1 MPPATPLLQR
11 WQLPAWSEIQAEHLA
26 PAFDAI
32 VADNQRIIAE
42 VIATQTV
49 HPSWDDLVI
58 AIDEA
63 DARIAEAIAII
74 EVLDT
79 VKGTDADW
87 LTQSAQC
94 SLIAKRYRS
103 RKFANLALYRTYQSL
118 ERSPIA
124 ASFDAFRKAS
134 LAKTLLDFRLTGI
147 ELPTEQRQRLAA
159 LTGDIDLQQQIFQI
173 NLQRSNAAW
182 TKQIDDIATLDGLS
196 ADFKDRLALS
206 ARQAGKTGWLLTLDR
221 NTYEYLMK
229 NASDRR
235 LREAYFVA
243 FSTRA
248 SDQGPHS
255 ERFDNGPVLQ
265 KLLALRHEEA
275 RLLGFESFA
284 HQRLSQQ
291 MGTSPA
297 QVEAFLKQQIAHNRA
312 ALERDTQDLQIFA
325 ATQGIEEL
333 QAWDFDYFA
342 EQWRQQ
348 RSASAPKGLRQY
360 FELDETLRRFCQF
373 IEHLFGVK
381 LTERKDL
388 SHWHQ
393 EVRLL
398 EVSEYDQV
406 LGYVYF
412 DPFHRQDAPDFAAA
426 STVRDHRINA
436 EGRPALPIAI
446 LHCNFAPATDGHP
459 SLLSHKDLRVLFHEF
474 GHCLQHVLTRSP
486 HYNLSGISQL
496 GRDSAEFAGQLFE
509 QLSLSEELLQWLSA
523 HYQNHMPLSRARIS
537 SALAAIASH
546 TSRDTAMLLLE
557 ALLDL
562 ELHRSA
568 ANGRDL
574 QQCFDAVLKQIPQLN
589 LPAYCRF
596 ASGFD
601 YLVTGY
607 EASVYAYK
615 WSGVLASEAFKRV
628 EREGVFNTQTGRDLR
643 DAFFSGES
651 VSLLGAMEKFLGK
664 PRPAELFS
672 ARPD

>member
-1 MPPATPLLQR
+1 MPPANPLLQR
-11 WQLPAWSEIQAEHLA
+11 WQLPAWSELQAEHLV

-49 HPSWDDLVI
+49 QPNWDDLVI
-58 AIDEA
+58 AVDEA

-87 LTQSAQC
+87 LAQSAQC

-103 RKFANLALYRTYQSL
+103 QKFANLALYRTYQGL

-134 LAKTLLDFRLTGI
+134 LAKTLLGFRLTGI
-147 ELPTEQRQRLAA
+147 ELPAEKRERLAA
-159 LTGDIDLQQQIFQI
+159 ITVNIDFQQQLFLI
-173 NLQRSNAAW
+173 NLERSNAAW
-182 TKQIDDIATLDGLS
+182 TLQIDEFATLDGLS
-196 ADFKDRLALS
+196 ADFKDQLLLN

-229 NASDRR
+229 NASHRR

-243 FSTRA
+243 FNTRA
-248 SDQGPHS
+248 SDQGPHAD
-255 ERFDNGPVLQ
+255 RFDNGPVLQ

-284 HQRLSQQ
+284 HLRLSQQ
-291 MGTSPA
+291 MAASPV
-297 QVEAFLKQQIAHNRA
+297 QVEAFLKQQIAHNQA
-312 ALERDTQDLQIFA
+312 VLQQDTQALQAFA
-325 ATQGIEEL
+325 ATQGVEHL
-333 QAWDFDYFA
+333 QAWDYDYFA

-348 RSASAPKGLRQY
+348 HSASALKGLRQY
-360 FELDETLRRFCQF
+360 FALDETLSRFCQF
-373 IEHLFGVK
+373 VEHLFGIK

-388 SHWHQ
+388 SHWH
-393 EVRLL
+393 ESVRLV
-398 EVSEYDQV
+398 EVSEYEQV
-406 LGYVYF
+406 IGFIYL
-412 DPFHRQDAPDFAAA
+412 DLFHRQDAPDYAMTH
-426 STVRDHRINA
+426 TVRDHRINA
-436 EGRPALPIAI
+436 EGRPAQPIAV
-446 LHCNFAPATDGHP
+446 LHCNFPSISGGHQY
-459 SLLSHKDLRVLFHEF
+459 LLSHKGLRVLFHEF

-486 HYNLSGISQL
+486 HHNLSGISQMA
-496 GRDSAEFAGQLFE
+496 RDSGEFAGQLFE
-509 QLSLSEELLQWLSA
+509 QLSLSEELLQWLST
-523 HYQNHMPLSRARIS
+523 HHENRVPLNRAQIT
-537 SALAAIASH
+537 SALAAIAAH
-546 TSRDTAMLLLE
+546 TSRDTATLLLE

-562 ELHRSA
+562 ELHRSE
-568 ANGRDL
+568 ANGRNV
-574 QQCFDAVLKQIPQLN
+574 QQCFDAVLQQIPQLN

-596 ASGFD
+596 ANSFD

-628 EREGVFNTQTGRDLR
+628 EREGVFNPQTGRDLR
-643 DAFFSGES
+643 EAFFSGDS
-651 VSLLGAMEKFLGK
+651 VSLPSAMEKFLGK
-664 PRPAELFS
+664 PVPAELF
-672 ARPD
+672 AAQPD

>member
-1 MPPATPLLQR
+1 MPPANPLLQR
-11 WQLPAWSEIQAEHLA
+11 WQLPAWSEIQAEHLI

-49 HPSWDDLVI
+49 HPNWDDLVI

-63 DARIAEAIAII
+63 DARIAEAIAIV

-79 VKGTDADW
+79 VKGADPEW
-87 LTQSAQC
+87 LAQSAQC
-94 SLIAKRYRS
+94 SLTAKRYRS
-103 RKFANLALYRTYQSL
+103 QKFANLALYRTYQGL

-147 ELPTEQRQRLAA
+147 ELPAEQRQRLAK
-159 LTGDIDLQQQIFQI
+159 LTGEIDLQQQIFLI

-182 TKQIDDIATLDGLS
+182 TRQIDDIATLDGLS
-196 ADFKDRLALS
+196 VEFRDRLALN
-206 ARQAGKTGWLLTLDR
+206 ARQAGKTGWLLTLDH

-229 NASDRR
+229 NARDRR
-235 LREAYFVA
+235 LREAYFIA
-243 FSTRA
+243 FNTRA
-248 SDQGPHS
+248 SDQGPHAG
-255 ERFDNGPVLQ
+255 RFDNGPVLQ
-265 KLLALRHEEA
+265 KLLALRHEQA

-284 HQRLSQQ
+284 HLRLSQQ
-291 MGTSPA
+291 MAASPV
-297 QVEAFLKQQIAHNRA
+297 QVEAFLKQQIAHNQA
-312 ALERDTQDLQIFA
+312 ALEQDTRGLQAFA
-325 ATQGIEEL
+325 ATHGVEEL
-333 QAWDFDYFA
+333 QAWDFDYFV

-348 RSASAPKGLRQY
+348 HSASALKGLRQY
-360 FELDETLRRFCQF
+360 FALDETLNRFCQF

-388 SHWHQ
+388 SHWH
-393 EVRLL
+393 ETVRLL

-406 LGYVYF
+406 IGFIYIDL
-412 DPFHRQDAPDFAAA
+412 FHRQDAPDYAMTH
-426 STVRDHRINA
+426 TVRDHHINA

-446 LHCNFAPATDGHP
+446 LHCNFPPISGDHLGVLA
-459 SLLSHKDLRVLFHEF
+459 HKDLRVLFHEF

-486 HYNLSGISQL
+486 HHNLSGISQM

-509 QLSLSEELLQWLSA
+509 QFSLSDELLEWLSA
-523 HYQNHMPLSRARIS
+523 HYQNRVPLGRPRINS
-537 SALAAIASH
+537 ALTALAAH
-546 TSRDTAMLLLE
+546 TSRDTATLLLE
-557 ALLDL
+557 SLLDL
-562 ELHRSA
+562 ELHRSE
-568 ANGRDL
+568 ANGRNV
-574 QQCFDAVLKQIPQLN
+574 QQCLDTVLQQIPQLN

-596 ASGFD
+596 ANGFD

-628 EREGVFNTQTGRDLR
+628 EREGVFNTQTGRELR
-643 DAFFSGES
+643 EAFFSGES
-651 VSLLGAMEKFLGK
+651 VSLPDAMEKFLGH
-664 PRPAELFS
+664 PIPAELFP

>member
-1 MPPATPLLQR
+1 MPPANPLLQR
-11 WQLPAWSEIQAEHLA
+11 WQLPAWSKIQAEHLA

-32 VADNQRIIAE
+32 IADNQRVIAE

-49 HPSWDDLVI
+49 HPNWDDLVI

-63 DARIAEAIAII
+63 DARIAEAIAIV

-87 LTQSAQC
+87 LAPSAQC

-103 RKFANLALYRTYQSL
+103 QKFANLSLYRTYQGL

-134 LAKTLLDFRLTGI
+134 LARTLSGFRLTGI
-147 ELPTEQRQRLAA
+147 ELPAEQRERLAA
-159 LTGDIDLQQQIFQI
+159 ITVDIDFQQQLFLL
-173 NLQRSNAAW
+173 NLERSNAAW
-182 TKQIDDIATLDGLS
+182 TRQIDEFATLDGLS
-196 ADFKDRLALS
+196 ADFTDQLLLN
-206 ARQAGKTGWLLTLDR
+206 ARQVGKTGWLLTLDR

-243 FSTRA
+243 FNTRA
-248 SDQGPHS
+248 SDQGPHAD
-255 ERFDNGPVLQ
+255 RFDNGPVLQ
-265 KLLALRHEEA
+265 KLLALRHEQA

-284 HQRLSQQ
+284 HLRLSQQ
-291 MGTSPA
+291 MAASPA
-297 QVEAFLKQQIAHNRA
+297 QVEAFLKQQIARNRA
-312 ALERDTQDLQIFA
+312 ALERDTQDLQAFA
-325 ATQGIEEL
+325 ATRGVNDL

-348 RSASAPKGLRQY
+348 HSASALKGLRQH

-388 SHWHQ
+388 SHWH
-393 EVRLL
+393 EAVRLL

-406 LGYVYF
+406 IGFIYL
-412 DPFHRQDAPDFAAA
+412 DLFHRPDAPDYAMTH
-426 STVRDHRINA
+426 TVRDHRINA
-436 EGRPALPIAI
+436 EGRPALPIAV
-446 LHCNFAPATDGHP
+446 LHCNFPPISGGHQG
-459 SLLSHKDLRVLFHEF
+459 LLSHKDLRVLFHEF

-486 HYNLSGISQL
+486 HFNLSGISQM
-496 GRDSAEFAGQLFE
+496 GRDSGEFAGQLFE
-509 QLSLSEELLQWLSA
+509 QLSLSGELLEWLSA
-523 HYQNHMPLSRARIS
+523 HYQNRVPLSRERIS
-537 SALAAIASH
+537 SALTAIAAH

-557 ALLDL
+557 SLLDL
-562 ELHRSA
+562 ELHRSE
-568 ANGRDL
+568 ANGRNV
-574 QQCFDAVLKQIPQLN
+574 QQCFDAVLQQIPQPN
-589 LPAYCRF
+589 LPTYCRF
-596 ASGFD
+596 ANSFD
-601 YLVTGY
+601 YVVTGY

-628 EREGVFNTQTGRDLR
+628 EREGVFNPQTGRDLR
-643 DAFFSGES
+643 EAFFSGDS
-651 VSLLGAMEKFLGK
+651 VSLPDAMETFLGY
-664 PRPAELFS
+664 PIPAELFP
-672 ARPD
+672 AQPD

>member
-1 MPPATPLLQR
+1 MPSANPLLQR
-11 WQLPAWSEIQAEHLA
+11 WQLPAWSKIQAEHLV

-49 HPSWDDLVI
+49 HPNWDDLVI

-87 LTQSAQC
+87 LAQSAQC
-94 SLIAKRYRS
+94 SLIAKRYRAQ
-103 RKFANLALYRTYQSL
+103 KFANLALYRTYQGL

-134 LAKTLLDFRLTGI
+134 LAKTLLGFRLTGI
-147 ELPTEQRQRLAA
+147 ELPAEQRERLAA
-159 LTGDIDLQQQIFQI
+159 ITVDIDLQQQLFLI
-173 NLQRSNAAW
+173 NLERSNAAW
-182 TKQIDDIATLDGLS
+182 TRQIDEFATLDGLS
-196 ADFKDRLALS
+196 AAFKDQLLLN

-221 NTYEYLMK
+221 STYEYLMK

-243 FSTRA
+243 FNTRA
-248 SDQGPHS
+248 SDQGPHAD
-255 ERFDNGPVLQ
+255 RFDNGPVLQ

-284 HQRLSQQ
+284 HLRLSQQ
-291 MGTSPA
+291 MAASPV
-297 QVEAFLKQQIAHNRA
+297 QVEAFLKQQIAHNQA
-312 ALERDTQDLQIFA
+312 VLQQDTQALQAFA
-325 ATQGIEEL
+325 ATQGVEHL
-333 QAWDFDYFA
+333 QAWDYDYFA

-348 RSASAPKGLRQY
+348 HSSSALKGLRQY
-360 FELDETLRRFCQF
+360 FALDETLSRFCQF
-373 IEHLFGVK
+373 VEHLFGIK

-388 SHWHQ
+388 SHWH
-393 EVRLL
+393 ESVRLV
-398 EVSEYDQV
+398 EVSEYEQV
-406 LGYVYF
+406 IGFIYL
-412 DPFHRQDAPDFAAA
+412 DLFHHQDAPDYAMTH
-426 STVRDHRINA
+426 TVRDHRINA
-436 EGRPALPIAI
+436 EGRPAQPIAV
-446 LHCNFAPATDGHP
+446 LHCNLPSISGGHQY
-459 SLLSHKDLRVLFHEF
+459 LLSHKGLRVLFHEF

-486 HYNLSGISQL
+486 HHNLSGISQMA
-496 GRDSAEFAGQLFE
+496 RDSGEFAGQLFE
-509 QLSLSEELLQWLSA
+509 QLSLSEELLQWLSK
-523 HYQNHMPLSRARIS
+523 HHENRVPLNRAQIT
-537 SALAAIASH
+537 SALAAIAAH
-546 TSRDTAMLLLE
+546 TSRDTATLLLE

-562 ELHRSA
+562 ELHRSE
-568 ANGRDL
+568 ANGRNV
-574 QQCFDAVLKQIPQLN
+574 QQCFDAVLQQIPQLN

-596 ASGFD
+596 ANRFD

-628 EREGVFNTQTGRDLR
+628 EREGVFNPQTGRDLR
-643 DAFFSGES
+643 EAFFSGDS
-651 VSLLGAMEKFLGK
+651 VSLPDAMEKFLGK
-664 PRPAELFS
+664 PVPAELF
-672 ARPD
+672 AAQPD

>member
-1 MPPATPLLQR
+1 MPPANPLLQR

-49 HPSWDDLVI
+49 HPNWDDLVI

-63 DARIAEAIAII
+63 DARIAEAIAIV

-79 VKGTDADW
+79 VKGSDADW
-87 LTQSAQC
+87 LAPSAQC
-94 SLIAKRYRS
+94 SLTAKRYRS
-103 RKFANLALYRTYQSL
+103 QKFANLALYRTYQGL

-124 ASFDAFRKAS
+124 ASFDAFRQAS
-134 LAKTLLDFRLTGI
+134 LAKTLLGFRLTGI
-147 ELPTEQRQRLAA
+147 ELPAEQRERLAA
-159 LTGDIDLQQQIFQI
+159 ITVDIDLQQQLFLI
-173 NLQRSNAAW
+173 NLERSNAAW
-182 TKQIDDIATLDGLS
+182 TRQIDDTATLEGLS
-196 ADFKDRLALS
+196 AEFKDRLALN

-243 FSTRA
+243 FNTRA
-248 SDQGPHS
+248 SDQGPQAG
-255 ERFDNGPVLQ
+255 RFDNGPVLQ

-284 HQRLSQQ
+284 HLRLSQQ
-291 MGTSPA
+291 MATSPV
-297 QVEAFLKQQIAHNRA
+297 QVEAFLKQQIAHNSA
-312 ALERDTQDLQIFA
+312 ALERDTQDLQAFA
-325 ATQGIEEL
+325 ATQGVDDL

-348 RSASAPKGLRQY
+348 HSANALKGLRQY

-388 SHWHQ
+388 SHWH
-393 EVRLL
+393 EAVRLL

-406 LGYVYF
+406 IGFIYL
-412 DPFHRQDAPDFAAA
+412 DLFHRPDAPDYAMTH
-426 STVRDHRINA
+426 TVRDHRINA
-436 EGRPALPIAI
+436 EGRPALPIAV
-446 LHCNFAPATDGHP
+446 LHCNFPPISGNLP
-459 SLLSHKDLRVLFHEF
+459 GLLSHKGLRVLFHEF

-486 HYNLSGISQL
+486 HHNLSGISQMA
-496 GRDSAEFAGQLFE
+496 RDSGEFAGQLME
-509 QLSLSEELLQWLSA
+509 QLSLSEKLLQWLSA
-523 HYQNHMPLSRARIS
+523 HYDNHVPLSGARITS
-537 SALAAIASH
+537 ALTALAAH
-546 TSRDTAMLLLE
+546 TSRDTATLLLE

-562 ELHRSA
+562 ELHRNET
-568 ANGRDL
+568 NGLDV
-574 QQCFDAVLKQIPQLN
+574 QQCFNTVLQQIPQLN

-596 ASGFD
+596 ANSFD
-601 YLVTGY
+601 YVVTGY

-643 DAFFSGES
+643 EAFFSGDS
-651 VSLLGAMEKFLGK
+651 VSLPNAMEKFLGH
-664 PRPAELFS
+664 PIPAELFP